1 MGILKPYKVNMA
13 TLSNEEKQELLALSR
28 SSQLRKDMQI
38 LKENLNNQTVT
49 IDEYIEFL
57 DEMNALNEHRLKEFR
72 PITGDMFL
80 L

>member
-1 MGILKPYKVNMA
+1 MA
-13 TLSNEEKQELLALSR
+13 TLSDEEKQELLTLSR
-28 SSQLRKDMQI
+28 SSQLREDMQI
-38 LKENLNNQTVT
+38 LKGNLNNQTVT

-57 DEMNALNEHRLKEFR
+57 DEMNTLNEHRLKEFR